1 MNSAE
6 PRAFSIGPAR
16 GARSTIQQLALV
28 LVLLLQLLVV
38 PAAWAGPV
46 SWQEVTATSEGRQWW
61 DSGSLRRN
69 REGNVTVLSRFQ
81 PQPSEAPPAAAAAAS
96 EPVSPRSRN
105 DARLYVMELDCDQ
118 GLYRDTSV
126 NGLPQFG
133 AQWLPVGNDDLTAE
147 VLREACAS
155 APA

>member
-1 MNSAE
+1 MSGSLAQ
-6 PRAFSIGPAR
+6 RRWCSVAR
-16 GARSTIQQLALV
+16 LAVLAL
-28 LVLLLQLLVV
+28 LLIGQMWMV

-46 SWQEVTATSEGRQWW
+46 NWQEVPATSEGRQWW

-81 PQPSEAPPAAAAAAS
+81 PSPAQEEVAGAA
-96 EPVSPRSRN
+96 EPAEPTQRK
-105 DARLYVMELDCDQ
+105 DARLYVMELDCEQ
-118 GLYRDTSV
+118 GLYRDTSI

-133 AQWLPVGNDDLTAE
+133 AQWLPVANDDLTAE
-147 VLREACAS
+147 VLRGACGA

>member
-1 MNSAE
+1 MSGSLARRRWWSAA
-6 PRAFSIGPAR
+6 RLTVLSLLLIGP
-16 GARSTIQQLALV
+16 LWM
-28 LVLLLQLLVV
+28 V

-46 SWQEVTATSEGRQWW
+46 NWQEVPATSEGRQWW

-81 PQPSEAPPAAAAAAS
+81 PSPPQEKVS
-96 EPVSPRSRN
+96 EPSAPVERNQRN

-118 GLYRDTSV
+118 GLYRDTAI

-147 VLREACAS
+147 VLKGACGA